1 MRANIGDFHHWLR
14 AYLWDTNAAL
24 TWDLTTPGYY
34 QSATQDRK
42 RATMGSGRQ
51 LHEHGIVAV
60 VRLDDLRDAVPVT
73 EALISGGVTAVEFT
87 FTNPQAGA
95 AITEVRRAVGDRGFI
110 GAGSVLDSETARVA
124 ILAGAQYI
132 VTPTFKHATV
142 ETCNRYGIPAVSGAF
157 TATEM
162 LTAQEAG
169 AAYIKVH
176 PASLGGPKYFRDI
189 LAPLP
194 FLKLIPSGGVTP
206 ENASD
211 FIRAGAVAVAM
222 GSNLVDRASVE
233 ARNFEAIR
241 ARAESLSRTVSEALA
256 ER

>member
-1 MRANIGDFHHWLR
+1 MRS
-14 AYLWDTNAAL
+14 T
-24 TWDLTTPGYY
+24 
-34 QSATQDRK
+34 
-42 RATMGSGRQ
+42 RQ
-51 LHEHGIVAV
+51 LHEHGLVAV
-60 VRLDDLRDAVPVT
+60 VRHDDLRDAIAVT

-87 FTNPQAGA
+87 FTNPQAA
-95 AITEVRRAVGDRGFI
+95 SAISEVREVVGERGYI

-132 VTPTFKHATV
+132 VTPTFKPATV

-169 AAYIKVH
+169 AAYIKAH
-176 PASLGGPKYFRDI
+176 PASLGGPKYFKDI

-206 ENASD
+206 ENAAD

-222 GSNLVDRASVE
+222 GSNLVDSASVR
-233 ARNFEAIR
+233 ARDFDTIR
-241 ARAESLSRTVSEALA
+241 TRAESLSRQVAEALA